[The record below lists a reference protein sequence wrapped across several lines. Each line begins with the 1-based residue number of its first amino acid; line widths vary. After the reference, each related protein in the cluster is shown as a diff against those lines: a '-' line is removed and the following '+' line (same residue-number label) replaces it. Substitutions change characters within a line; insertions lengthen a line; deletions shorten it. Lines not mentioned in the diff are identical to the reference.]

1 MRLPGRQDE
10 GATDVV
16 TLVNILFTMQSKYI
30 NVNDIRLH
38 YLDYGSPGADAPF
51 AVLMHG
57 LTANAHAFDGLIPA
71 GITRKMH
78 VVSVDLRGRGETD
91 KPETGYSMGDHARD
105 IIGLL
110 DTLQV
115 DKAILIGHSFGGL
128 LSMCLASQYPARV
141 AKVVLL
147 DAAMRMHP
155 NTRAM
160 LGPTLSRLG
169 QVWPSFDDYLA
180 KIKAAPY
187 LKEMWRDDML
197 SYYRAD
203 VVIREDGSVT
213 TRSGVLHIGK
223 CLEAALN
230 EPYEHYARNTH
241 APTLLL
247 NATAEYALSAPLL
260 PPENAAATASIM
272 PNCRVQAVRGNHQTM
287 LYGDGAVDIVTA
299 IQAFV

>member
-1 MRLPGRQDE
+1 
-10 GATDVV
+10 
-16 TLVNILFTMQSKYI
+16 MQSNFI
-30 NVNDIRLH
+30 HVNGIRLH
-38 YLDYGSPGADAPF
+38 YLDYGSPSADAPF

-57 LTANAHAFDGLIPA
+57 LTANAHAFDGLIQS
-71 GITRKMH
+71 GLTRNLH
-78 VVSVDLRGRGETD
+78 GVSVDLRGRGESD
-91 KPETGYSMGDHARD
+91 KPDTGYSMSDHARD

-110 DTLQV
+110 DTLQI

-128 LSMCLASQYPARV
+128 LSMCLASQYPSRV
-141 AKVVLL
+141 IKVVLL

-160 LGPTLSRLG
+160 LSPSLSRLG
-169 QVWPSFDDYLA
+169 QTWLSFDDYLA

-187 LKEMWRDDML
+187 LVGAWSDAML

-203 VVIREDGSVT
+203 VMMAMEGSVT

-230 EPYEHYARNTH
+230 EPYEHYARNTY

-247 NATAEYALSAPLL
+247 NATAEYALGAPLL
-260 PPENAAATASIM
+260 PPENAVATAKIM
-272 PNCRVQAVRGNHQTM
+272 PNCTVQSVRGNHQTM
-287 LYGDGAVDIVTA
+287 LYGEGAVDIVNA
-299 IQAFV
+299 IHAFV